1 MRFKKTLSILLA
13 LAGVQAFSPLA
24 NAAVSPA
31 PESLFSLFGLP
42 ITNSMVTSWVIVL
55 LVIIGVRMMIGGRPQ
70 KVPGRGQ
77 AIIENLLVGLR
88 DMIEPIVG
96 KKAVAATLPFVL
108 GFFVYILIQ
117 NWSGLLP
124 GVGAIGMG
132 YTDAEGHFH
141 ITRPWIRPANA
152 DWNGTIALAIVAMV
166 AWAYIVL
173 KYAGFKVLLLDLF
186 GNKADKKEVG
196 SAMWLML
203 IPVFLFVGV
212 IEVVSIAI
220 RPLTLSVRLFGNIFG
235 GENLLHGMNFI
246 PVFYFLELL
255 VGIVQALVFVLLF
268 SVYIGLICN
277 HDDGHEHAEH

>member
-1 MRFKKTLSILLA
+1 MHRLKSVSAA
-13 LAGVQAFSPLA
+13 LIATGFFATESL
-24 NAAVSPA
+24 AAVSPA
-31 PESLFSLFGLP
+31 PEALFSVFGLP
-42 ITNSMVTSWVIVL
+42 ITNSMVTSWVVVVL
-55 LVIIGVRMMIGGRPQ
+55 LIIGVRMMVGKPQ
-70 KVPGRGQ
+70 LIPGRGQ

-88 DMIEPIVG
+88 EMVEPIIG
-96 KKAVAATLPFVL
+96 KKAVGAALPLVI

-117 NWSGLLP
+117 NWSGLFP
-124 GVGAIGMG
+124 GVGTIGGG

-141 ITRPWIRPANA
+141 ITKPWIRPGNA
-152 DWNGTIALAIVAMV
+152 DWNGTIALAIVAMA
-166 AWAYIVL
+166 AWLFIVL
-173 KYAGFKVLLLDLF
+173 KYAGFKTLVVDLF

-196 SAMWLML
+196 QTMWMLL
-203 IPVFLFVGV
+203 IPVFLFVGL

-235 GENLLHGMNFI
+235 GENLLHGMGFF

-255 VGIVQALVFVLLF
+255 VGLVQALVFVLLF

>member
-1 MRFKKTLSILLA
+1 MRTKKIISHILAFAGIHAA
-13 LAGVQAFSPLA
+13 LPLA

-31 PESLFSLFGLP
+31 PEGLFSVFGMP
-42 ITNSMVTSWVIVL
+42 ITNSMVTSWVIVIL
-55 LVIIGVRMMIGGRPQ
+55 LIIGVRMMIGGKPREI
-70 KVPGRGQ
+70 PGRGQ
-77 AIIENLLVGLR
+77 AIIENLLVGLKE
-88 DMIEPIVG
+88 MIEPIVG
-96 KKAVAATLPFVL
+96 KKAAAATLPFVL

-124 GVGAIGMG
+124 GVGTIGGG
-132 YTDAEGHFH
+132 YEDAEGYFH
-141 ITRPWIRPANA
+141 ITQPWIRPGNA
-152 DWNGTIALAIVAMV
+152 DWNGTIALAIVAMA

-173 KYAGFKVLLLDLF
+173 KYAGFKALIVDLF
-186 GNKADKKEVG
+186 GNKADKEEVG
-196 SAMWLML
+196 NGMWLML
-203 IPVFLFVGV
+203 IPIFLFVGV

-255 VGIVQALVFVLLF
+255 VGLVQALVFVLLF

-277 HDDGHEHAEH
+277 HDDGHEGQAH